1 LVAPPS
7 QRPHEVEAAWD
18 GGTGVAYSGGD
29 DGGDAY
35 AAVRTQAAPELRL
48 GFRLIAGF
56 QEAVAERLVRARR
69 ERPFV
74 SVQDARDRA
83 LLTKRDLT
91 LLAEA
96 GAFDRLAGH
105 RRQALWEA
113 REPDAGPLFR
123 QVVSEARVTE
133 WLAPASKSEQL
144 LLDFTRTGTSTQAHP
159 MSLLRASLPPRTL
172 DSKGLEREPH
182 GSRVQIA
189 GIVICRQRPMTAS
202 GVTFLTLEDE
212 HGFINLVLWKT
223 VAERDARAVTGS
235 IALFVEGKVERDGAV
250 LYVIVDR
257 ALAVKRT
264 GSLPSMS
271 RDFH

>member
-1 LVAPPS
+1 M
-7 QRPHEVEAAWD
+7 
-18 GGTGVAYSGGD
+18 
-29 DGGDAY
+29 
-35 AAVRTQAAPELRL
+35 
-48 GFRLIAGF
+48 
-56 QEAVAERLVRARR
+56 
-69 ERPFV
+69 

-144 LLDFTRTGTSTQAHP
+144 LLDFARTGTSTQAHP

-212 HGFINLVLWKT
+212 HDFINLVLWKT

>member
-1 LVAPPS
+1 
-7 QRPHEVEAAWD
+7 
-18 GGTGVAYSGGD
+18 
-29 DGGDAY
+29 
-35 AAVRTQAAPELRL
+35 
-48 GFRLIAGF
+48 
-56 QEAVAERLVRARR
+56 
-69 ERPFV
+69 V

-144 LLDFTRTGTSTQAHP
+144 LLDFARTGTSTQAHP

-212 HGFINLVLWKT
+212 HDFINLVLWKT